1 MTPEKTTSQKTGRT
15 LVKDPVCDMDV
26 DSATAAGSSEY
37 KGQTYYFCSP
47 GCVKRFN
54 ADPERYLAPKSPAG
68 GMPKTQIVQ
77 IGGIVPPPAAAPP
90 VTTSAQSQS
99 DG

>member
-1 MTPEKTTSQKTGRT
+1 MNSEKTRRDKTGRT

-26 DSATAAGSSEY
+26 DSARAAGSSEY

-54 ADPERYLAPKSPAG
+54 ADPEKYLTPKPVVAEVPKSQ
-68 GMPKTQIVQ
+68 MVQ
-77 IGGIVPPPAAAPP
+77 IGGM
-90 VTTSAQSQS
+90 
-99 DG
+99 